1 MSDHFVDAEYQKKH
15 HHDIMGGTPHISDE
29 DEYRHEEHKGRHEL
43 LSDVQF
49 EDTYPTAVSKEQAQ
63 TLPGSFYGAINSSEQ

>member
-1 MSDHFVDAEYQKKH
+1 MSDHFVDAAYQKKH
-15 HHDIMGGTPHISDE
+15 HHDIMGGTPHIKDE

-49 EDTYPTAVSKEQAQ
+49 EDTYPTAVSDTH
-63 TLPGSFYGAINSSEQ
+63 TLPDAFYKSISSSEQ